1 MNIDFHY
8 YGTFLAARIAG
19 FEEEEAMVIAH
30 SAQYV
35 DESNASMVDSE
46 LNNLLGMQ
54 PQPTVMDNTE
64 YAKYYENPFSKWSS
78 DQLTEIHRAWMPF
91 HFLPGNLENEIPYQG
106 VTSYSGW
113 FSNWKLDD
121 EQLNHFKLI
130 CNSNSNTVLSMINN
144 TSYSESAPNLHM
156 IGLRMHVLADTW
168 SHKYYIG
175 TPAWYINDAG
185 NTVQELYEGKCFD
198 LNFNISSAYLP
209 VIGQDK
215 PDIREYCASPPE
227 ATYDGITYLGHGR
240 MGHLPD
246 YPYLHYKYSPQWK
259 SNNQGNDKEVEKDNP
274 TEFMSAFTQ
283 MVYALECIKNNN
295 PFELN
300 KYASLD
306 AGVKA
311 KIQDVINIR
320 KVDQSDDWNNLI
332 DELYG
337 SKIAP
342 FNKNAWHQR
351 FTAVSAAD
359 DKKNTDYYLFNEA
372 ALNHMAL
379 VENILYDKGLS
390 LDK

>member
-30 SAQYV
+30 AAQYV

-54 PQPTVMDNTE
+54 PQPTVMDNSE

-106 VTSYSGW
+106 VTSYDGW

-185 NTVQELYEGKCFD
+185 NTVQELYEGKWFD
-198 LNFNISSAYLP
+198 LNFSISSAYLP

-259 SNNQGNDKEVEKDNP
+259 SNNQGNDKEIEKDNA

-283 MVYALECIKNNN
+283 MVYALECIKNNS

-306 AGVKA
+306 ADVKA

-332 DELYG
+332 GELYG

-342 FNKNAWHQR
+342 FNKNVWYQR
-351 FTAVSAAD
+351 FNAVSTAD

>member
-30 SAQYV
+30 AAQYV

-54 PQPTVMDNTE
+54 PQPTVMDNSE
-64 YAKYYENPFSKWSS
+64 YAKYYEHPFSKWSS

-106 VTSYSGW
+106 VTSYDGW

-144 TSYSESAPNLHM
+144 TSYSESVPNLHM

-185 NTVQELYEGKCFD
+185 NTVQELYEGKWFD
-198 LNFNISSAYLP
+198 LNFIINSSYLP

-215 PDIREYCASPPE
+215 PDTRDYCALPPE
-227 ATYDGITYLGHGR
+227 ATYDGTVYLGHGR

-259 SNNQGNDKEVEKDNP
+259 SNNQGNDKEIEKDNP

-283 MVYALECIKNNN
+283 MVYALECIKNNS

-306 AGVKA
+306 ADVKA

-351 FTAVSAAD
+351 FTAVSTAD